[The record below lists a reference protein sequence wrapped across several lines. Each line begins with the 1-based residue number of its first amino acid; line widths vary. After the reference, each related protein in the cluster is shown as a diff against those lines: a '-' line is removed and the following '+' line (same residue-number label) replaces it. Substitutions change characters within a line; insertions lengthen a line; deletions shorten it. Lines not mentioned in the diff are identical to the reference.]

1 MEVKSGRRRLARNRR
16 RVGQTSTNSTG
27 MTDNTFH
34 LDQLF
39 QRTEEDIII
48 LRTRPLSTDSATR
61 SAQSVER
68 RAMEVARSLSRIGT
82 QLESLAKEVL
92 ATSASVD
99 LAKSTTLHL
108 AKDTTQGV
116 GYANGQPVATPP
128 ALPLSTLK
136 HFFQSLESLCTW
148 QEKSVLA
155 SYHEQHAAVR
165 SLRTAGDI
173 ARLESRTFQVYVDK
187 ITEQLKQTPDS
198 D

>member
-1 MEVKSGRRRLARNRR
+1 MS
-16 RVGQTSTNSTG
+16 
-27 MTDNTFH
+27 DNTCH

-39 QRTEEDIII
+39 QRTEADITV

-61 SAQSVER
+61 SAQNVER
-68 RAMEVARSLSRIGT
+68 RAIEVARLLSRIDT

-92 ATSASVD
+92 ATNASLD
-99 LAKSTTLHL
+99 LAKSTTPNL
-108 AKDTTQGV
+108 AKDTAQGV
-116 GYANGQPVATPP
+116 GYANGQPVASPP
-128 ALPLSTLK
+128 TLPVSTLK

-148 QEKSVLA
+148 QEKSVIA

>member
-39 QRTEEDIII
+39 QRTEADIII

-82 QLESLAKEVL
+82 QLESLAKEGNPESFNFPRPMINKKNFDFSFSGLKTAVYYEFKKIKEIDEIENKKC
-92 ATSASVD
+92 V
-99 LAKSTTLHL
+99 
-108 AKDTTQGV
+108 QE
-116 GYANGQPVATPP
+116 NG
-128 ALPLSTLK
+128 
-136 HFFQSLESLCTW
+136 
-148 QEKSVLA
+148 
-155 SYHEQHAAVR
+155 
-165 SLRTAGDI
+165 
-173 ARLESRTFQVYVDK
+173 
-187 ITEQLKQTPDS
+187 
-198 D
+198 